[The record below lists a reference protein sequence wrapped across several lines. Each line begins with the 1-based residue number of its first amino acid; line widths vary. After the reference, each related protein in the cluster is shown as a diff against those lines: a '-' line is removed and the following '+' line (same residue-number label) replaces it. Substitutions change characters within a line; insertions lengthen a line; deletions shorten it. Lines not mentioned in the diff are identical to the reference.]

1 MLDFQDLVRSP
12 HRDAKSAISGRDLP
26 LPKLK
31 VAGSIPF
38 ARFEAPGGD
47 RSPAIRCRDRK
58 AFEDEQIG
66 ILATPPFSHRILRG
80 HDHIELGSALDRI
93 DGVKVRNVAHA
104 RKLIRDH
111 EGEFI
116 EIVFSDKYIDGAL
129 ILDAK
134 ALTDATQ
141 DVLEQNSIRKA
152 ASPGQLLDVVICGRS
167 RLGLP

>member
-1 MLDFQDLVRSP
+1 M
-12 HRDAKSAISGRDLP
+12 
-26 LPKLK
+26 
-31 VAGSIPF
+31 
-38 ARFEAPGGD
+38 
-47 RSPAIRCRDRK
+47 
-58 AFEDEQIG
+58 
-66 ILATPPFSHRILRG
+66 
-80 HDHIELGSALDRI
+80 
-93 DGVKVRNVAHA
+93 RNVAHA

-152 ASPGQLLDVVICGRS
+152 ASPGLE
-167 RLGLP
+167 